1 MINTNFLQKKSGSV
15 GEKFD
20 GKEYPVLALNFQT
33 VIHLYVSDPE
43 LAQDIFI
50 GKNGMHDKDSEGLLM
65 FQDIIGQSFIFAH
78 NDDAWKKKRQGCA
91 HAFYKDRLAS
101 MNESLKDRVSDIY
114 EKWAST
120 IDT

>member
-1 MINTNFLQKKSGSV
+1 MLDYTKAYIGEEPVCGAQQWMINTNFLQKKSGSV

-20 GKEYPVLALNFQT
+20 GKEYPVVALNFQT

-65 FQDIIGQSFIFAH
+65 F
-78 NDDAWKKKRQGCA
+78 
-91 HAFYKDRLAS
+91 
-101 MNESLKDRVSDIY
+101 
-114 EKWAST
+114 
-120 IDT
+120 